1 MGWGW
6 GDKRGT
12 VYPCVPVESYPS
24 LGVCEDFSR
33 MMSAKPWSGKCHALL
48 FSWHFVFYLF
58 VPLSM
63 QNLKV
68 FVKSYMSPYMSQYS
82 FLASGF

>member
-1 MGWGW
+1 MI
-6 GDKRGT
+6 
-12 VYPCVPVESYPS
+12 YPCVPVESCLF

-33 MMSAKPWSGKCHALL
+33 MMSAKPWSSKFRALL
-48 FSWHFVFYLF
+48 FSWHFVFSLF
-58 VPLSM
+58 VPLSV

-68 FVKSYMSPYMSQYS
+68 FVKSYMSPYMSPYS

>member
-6 GDKRGT
+6 GDKRST
-12 VYPCVPVESYPS
+12 IYPCVPVESCLS
-24 LGVCEDFSR
+24 LGLCEDFSR
-33 MMSAKPWSGKCHALL
+33 MTSAKPWPGERRALL
-48 FSWHFVFYLF
+48 FSWHFVLYLF
-58 VPLSM
+58 VPLSV

-68 FVKSYMSPYMSQYS
+68 FVKPFVSPYMSLYS